1 MDFSIQ
7 FDEVN
12 RLIRNKLFTS
22 ARLDINMDLFFIL
35 LRGIKDRKELAL
47 LFNEEILE
55 KLIFV
60 LEKIENNYRKAVIIN
75 SILFI
80 MDTMKYD
87 YKKNRNYMTNLF
99 QSYLTIIEERG
110 WKEIKDTLHLFFM
123 LGIDKSTFIQ
133 EMCRRYDEKKCV
145 KFLLKLGIDFRE
157 KERKEF
163 SYLSFLYEQN
173 KRMLTRFDVVFHF
186 YLLTDPDY
194 MENID
199 IAGEYLE
206 FYGNK
211 KEIFTNWKFSSQG
224 WDNRYVRDGIIS
236 KEEEAIFI
244 EIGDLYNE
252 CKDNK
257 SKFDFE
263 KKQKGENDHFEEI
276 SVSFISR
283 LRTPKVQNLLERFF
297 HKKTIFEIACCL
309 PVDNF
314 EINNK

>member
-35 LRGIKDRKELAL
+35 LRGIKERKELAL

-244 EIGDLYNE
+244 EIGDIYNR
-252 CKDNK
+252 CV
-257 SKFDFE
+257 
-263 KKQKGENDHFEEI
+263 DHFE
-276 SVSFISR
+276 SFDLEVNQGERVDNLKVMLDRFTSQ
-283 LRTPKVQNLLERFF
+283 LRKKEVQDLVKRFF
-297 HKKTIFEIACCL
+297 HGKTVFEIAFSL
-309 PVDNF
+309 PISETDN
-314 EINNK
+314 I